1 MISEKSRKHGHRKTG
16 WITAA
21 TYHVSIP
28 YHSCKL
34 HSKSKISTR
43 RNNKEG
49 APTYGLP
56 NFPKNL
62 HDMEK
67 VYFRSAANPTQPPPP
82 GSTNV
87 RETQPMAHGLWGSI
101 LNTGICCRS
110 ISISW
115 FIGSPTIT
123 VYLNEFFF
131 FCHSEPTECSYFSS
145 TESADAR
152 ITQISLRQ
160 HITSKW
166 AQRSSG

>member
-1 MISEKSRKHGHRKTG
+1 MCRFHTIPVSYIQRVKFQPGEIIKREHQHTVCQISRKTCMIWRKFIFG
-16 WITAA
+16 
-21 TYHVSIP
+21 P
-28 YHSCKL
+28 QL
-34 HSKSKISTR
+34 
-43 RNNKEG
+43 
-49 APTYGLP
+49 
-56 NFPKNL
+56 
-62 HDMEK
+62 
-67 VYFRSAANPTQPPPP
+67 TQPPPP

-87 RETQPMAHGLWGSI
+87 RETQPLAHGLWGSI

-123 VYLNEFFF
+123 VHLNEFFF

-160 HITSKW
+160 YITSKW